1 MTATLTLPSVLD
13 IQAAE
18 PLRVQLLANRGQ
30 DVVLDASNVERL
42 GALCLQVL
50 ISAQQSWAREGRTVA
65 IEQAS
70 ESFANQW
77 NMFGAP
83 PTTAGPGESA

>member
-1 MTATLTLPSVLD
+1 MTATLILPPILD

-18 PLRVQLLANRGQ
+18 SLRLQLLAVRGQ
-30 DVVLDASNVERL
+30 EVVLDASNVERL

-50 ISAQQSWAREGRTVA
+50 VSAQQSWAREGLTVA
-65 IEQAS
+65 IDQAS

-77 NMFGAP
+77 NMFGAS
-83 PTTAGPGESA
+83 PTASSPGEIA